1 MKRIV
6 VTILLALTAIPAFG
20 STHKDTFTVPCNELW
35 RAVKDT
41 LRNSGKYGII
51 AIDDKELTASY
62 NIGGNLTGKRIN
74 SAVLNDQNSG
84 VGCELQVQ
92 TAYSGLVN
100 NDYGDFKKR
109 VDDSLT
115 KLKGQP
121 LTATEDKTAP
131 AAAPAQASL
140 AIDSTPTGADIEIDG
155 SFVGNSPSTIDVK
168 PGSHQINV
176 KKKWLRD
183 WTRTLNIT
191 GRHHPPECRTGCRNP
206 CQAIELYANFGNHAR
221 MSGRVNL
228 RQCAIERQW
237 ESPPLIPRYRSARAA
252 ACRSSRRRPPSTW

>member
-6 VTILLALTAIPAFG
+6 VSILLALTAIPALG
-20 STHKDTFTVPCNELW
+20 STHKDTFNVSCNELW

-62 NIGGNLTGKRIN
+62 NIGGNLTGKRTN
-74 SAVLNDQNSG
+74 SAVLNDKDNGAS
-84 VGCELQVQ
+84 CELQVQ
-92 TAYSGLVN
+92 TAFSGMVN

-109 VDDSLT
+109 VEDSLT

-121 LTATEDKTAP
+121 LTADDNNASP

-140 AIDSTPTGADIEIDG
+140 AIDSTPSGADIEIDG
-155 SFVGNSPSTIDVK
+155 SFVGNTPSTIEVK

-176 KKKWLRD
+176 KKKGFVT
-183 WTRTLNIT
+183 WTRTLNVT
-191 GRHHPPECRTGCRNP
+191 GGTIHLNAELDAEAPPK
-206 CQAIELYANFGNHAR
+206 
-221 MSGRVNL
+221 S
-228 RQCAIERQW
+228 
-237 ESPPLIPRYRSARAA
+237 
-252 ACRSSRRRPPSTW
+252 